1 MATRRGFSEVPMEA
15 IPAPSLG
22 SGVDEAPALTL
33 SPASGAGGGIARGRA
48 VLGGLV
54 GPHDE
59 VDGGDGVDG
68 PNGHPGLVD
77 VDLGTADLD
86 LGKRPGLRRDLHR
99 RLRLVRRILAR

>member
-22 SGVDEAPALTL
+22 RGLVEAPAMTL
-33 SPASGAGGGIARGRA
+33 SPASGDGGGIARGRA

-86 LGKRPGLRRDLHR
+86 LGKGPGLRRDLRHP
-99 RLRLVRRILAR
+99 LRLVRRIL

>member
-22 SGVDEAPALTL
+22 RGLVDGPVLALP
-33 SPASGAGGGIARGRA
+33 PASGAGGGTVRGRA

-86 LGKRPGLRRDLHR
+86 LEVEHVLLDRRMLHH
-99 RLRLVRRILAR
+99 